1 MKKDALFWGFYVT
14 VFLVGFTTGYGL
26 GVVA

>member
-14 VFLVGFTTGYGL
+14 VFFVGFTTGYGL

>member
-1 MKKDALFWGFYVT
+1 MKKDALFRGFYIT
-14 VFLVGFTTGYGL
+14 ELLVGFTTGYGL